1 MLTLKTDV
9 PTCAKNIQQN
19 TRHVFS
25 HPDQYLTVFFHMG
38 VSKGTLRLY
47 SSDIE
52 SQIILDDDKLGHT
65 AITVC
70 GESSYKFSLE

>member
-1 MLTLKTDV
+1 M
-9 PTCAKNIQQN
+9 QQN

-25 HPDQYLTVFFHMG
+25 HPDQYLSVFFHTG

-52 SQIILDDDKLGHT
+52 SQIILDHDTQGHT
-65 AITVC
+65 AVILV
-70 GESSYKFSLE
+70 